1 MEVGT
6 KPNFG
11 GEEEEEEEEE
21 EGSSLSEANKM
32 GSSPSNL
39 ELQAS
44 TKTTQTLHSK
54 QQEEEGT

>member
-21 EGSSLSEANKM
+21 EGSSLSEAKM